1 MPKTI
6 IALLVIALVWIGY
19 IAWPMYELAVMV
31 RAIDERDLP
40 TVVRH
45 VNFDRVRVSLTEQ
58 VVAAYM
64 RRSGIKP
71 DLLAQQAVAAGVST
85 LNPIVN
91 KLVSPE
97 ALSDLLAVGWPVAV
111 VPNPPP
117 DTLGIN
123 QKTLGTAW
131 QIFAASNYGI
141 GRFEVSAPIELPP
154 PNRFRLI
161 FQLLAWRWQLAGII
175 LPENIQNLLADELIK
190 VIREREGKPASTKN
204 SP

>member
-6 IALLVIALVWIGY
+6 ITLLVIALVWIGY
-19 IAWPMYELAVMV
+19 IVWPLYELALMV

-40 TVVRH
+40 TVTRH

-71 DLLAQQAVAAGVST
+71 NLLAQQAFAAGV
-85 LNPIVN
+85 LPVVD

-111 VPNPPP
+111 APNPPLG
-117 DTLGIN
+117 TLGIN

-131 QIFAASNYGI
+131 QIFGASSYGI
-141 GRFEVSAPIELPP
+141 GRFEVSAPVELPP
-154 PNRFRLI
+154 SNRFRLT
-161 FQLLAWRWQLAGII
+161 FQLLQWRWQLARVI
-175 LPENIQNLLADELIK
+175 LPEDIQNLLADELIK
-190 VIREREGKPASTKN
+190 ATREGR
-204 SP
+204 